1 MTQGR
6 LEHVNISVRD
16 PQKTA
21 AMLGALF
28 GWEIRWEG
36 DAMAGGYT
44 VHVGTDTDYIALYR
58 PANPEAMAVIEK
70 GRADETRGMLNH
82 VAIVVEDLDATEAK
96 IIAAGL
102 EPINHGNY
110 EPGRRF
116 YFYDDDRIE
125 YEVVSYGSLE
135 E

>member
-16 PQKTA
+16 PHKTA
-21 AMLGALF
+21 AMLGEVF
-28 GWEIRWEG
+28 GWAIRWEG

-44 VHVGTDTDYIALYR
+44 VHVGTEADYIAVYR
-58 PANPEAMAVIEK
+58 PADRDAMGALEE
-70 GRADETRGMLNH
+70 GRSHCTRGMLNH
-82 VAIVVEDLDATEAK
+82 VGIVVDDLDEAEAR
-96 IIAAGL
+96 IIAAGFETL
-102 EPINHGNY
+102 NHGDY

-125 YEVVSYGSLE
+125 YEVISYG
-135 E
+135 

>member
-21 AMLGALF
+21 AMLSEIF
-28 GWEIRWEG
+28 DWKIRWEG
-36 DAMAGGYT
+36 APMAGGYT
-44 VHVGTDTDYIALYR
+44 VHIGTETDYIAVYR
-58 PANPEAMAVIEK
+58 PADPSTMAVIEE
-70 GRADETRGMLNH
+70 GRSHRTRGMLNH
-82 VAIVVEDLDATEAK
+82 VAIVVDDLDATEAK
-96 IIAAGL
+96 IIAAGYETL
-102 EPINHGNY
+102 NHGDY

-125 YEVVSYGSLE
+125 YEVVSYS
-135 E
+135 